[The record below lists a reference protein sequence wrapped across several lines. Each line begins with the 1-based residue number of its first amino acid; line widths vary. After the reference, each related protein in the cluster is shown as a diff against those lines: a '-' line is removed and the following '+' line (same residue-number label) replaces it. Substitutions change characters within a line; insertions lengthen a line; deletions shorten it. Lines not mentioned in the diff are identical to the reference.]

1 MTAVR
6 RIVRYNSGKID
17 YGCRYV
23 KGENADLEPIILTM
37 AVIWFIAETEVQKP
51 VALSSTCEELNT
63 FCLSDAV
70 E

>member
-1 MTAVR
+1 V
-6 RIVRYNSGKID
+6 YNSGKID